1 MKAHQIQTESYQK
14 LESNFAV
21 WLKILGYSGQTVYN
35 MPLFLRE
42 FLHHLE
48 QRNILNLEELTE
60 STIPEY
66 IKALKQRKKERTTGT
81 LSGQS
86 INNHIYAIEKLAEY
100 LLKQEGKTLAVGVER
115 EPSRPRRIVFAK
127 EEIKELY
134 AAAGSGT
141 LGMRDTAMLD
151 IYYGCGLRRSEGEA
165 LEVQDLQLEKGLLH
179 VRKGKGYKQRL
190 VPVAAAVSQRLHNY
204 LKYAR
209 PVLMQQRNNQTQQT
223 EAFFIHSRKGG
234 KLSSKQLYHRLK
246 QLLEV
251 TGIHERKPGAGLHTL
266 RHSIAT
272 HLLESGMSLEDI
284 SKFLGHSTLESTQIY
299 THIVHEEV

>member
-1 MKAHQIQTESYQK
+1 MKSHQLQTEYYQK
-14 LESNFAV
+14 LEANFTV
-21 WLKILGYSGQTVYN
+21 WLKILGYSVQTVYY

-48 QRNILNLEELTE
+48 QRKILNLDQLSE
-60 STIPEY
+60 SNISEY

-81 LSGQS
+81 LSGHS

-100 LLKQEGKTLAVGVER
+100 LLKQEGKTITVQLER
-115 EPSRPRRIVFAK
+115 EPSQPRRLVFTKA
-127 EEIKELY
+127 EIKALY

-165 LEVQDLQLEKGLLH
+165 LQVQDLQLEKGLLY

-190 VPVAAAVSQRLHNY
+190 VPVAAAVGLRLHNY
-204 LKYAR
+204 LEYAR
-209 PVLMQQRNNQTQQT
+209 PVLMKQQT
-223 EAFFIHSRKGG
+223 EDFFIHSRKGG

-246 QLLEV
+246 KLLEV
-251 TGIHERKPGAGLHTL
+251 SGLALTKPGAGLHTL

-299 THIVHEEV
+299 THIVHEEADRDV

>member
-1 MKAHQIQTESYQK
+1 MKAHQIHTEYYQR
-14 LESNFAV
+14 LEASFAL
-21 WLKILGYSGQTVYN
+21 WLKILGYSGQTVYYK
-35 MPLFLRE
+35 PLFLRE

-48 QRNILNLEELTE
+48 QQQIFSLEELSE
-60 STIPEY
+60 NTIPEY
-66 IKALKQRKKERTTGT
+66 IKALKQRKKARTTGT

-86 INNHIYAIEKLAEY
+86 INNHIHTIEKLAEY
-100 LLKQEGKTLAVGVER
+100 LLKQESKTLSVQISR
-115 EPSRPRRIVFAK
+115 EPNQPRRIVFTR
-127 EEIKELY
+127 EEIQLLY
-134 AAAGSGT
+134 QATGSGP

-151 IYYGCGLRRSEGEA
+151 IYYGCGLRRSEGQA
-165 LEVQDLQLEKGLLH
+165 LQVQDLQLEKGLLH

-190 VPVAAAVSQRLHNY
+190 VPVAAAVGQRLHNY
-204 LKYAR
+204 LEYAR
-209 PVLMQQRNNQTQQT
+209 PVLMQQQS
-223 EAFFIHSRKGG
+223 EYFFIHARKGG
-234 KLSSKQLYHRLK
+234 KLSSNQLYNRLK

-251 TGIHERKPGAGLHTL
+251 TGLILTKPEAGLHTL